1 MPDKKFGLVVI
12 EMSMSLDGF
21 IAGPED
27 GPEHRLGTHGGE
39 KVFDWY
45 ATGEESYPAGSFFKA
60 EGANR
65 VVVDQM
71 FARFGAFVSGR
82 RTYDLAKGWNGT
94 HPCNGVPV
102 FILTHH
108 PDPNPPQGESDLVFV
123 TDGIERAIARAR
135 KAAKGKDVA
144 LLGGSPGQ
152 QALAAGLVDEIFI
165 HVSPILIGGGVRMFE
180 NLGDGEIALEQVE
193 TIAGPKAAHLRY
205 RVHRSSSTP
214 AGLKA
219 EPCRP
224 LSPS

>member
-1 MPDKKFGLVVI
+1 MPKIGNGLVVI

-21 IAGPED
+21 IAGPDD

-65 VVVDQM
+65 AVVDQM

-82 RTYDLAKGWNGT
+82 RTYDLAEGWNGT

-123 TDGIERAIARAR
+123 TDGIESAIAQAR

-144 LLGGSPGQ
+144 LLGRKPRS
-152 QALAAGLVDEIFI
+152 AGT
-165 HVSPILIGGGVRMFE
+165 GGGAGRRDFHPRFADPDRRGRSDVREF
-180 NLGDGEIALEQVE
+180 GRRRDRARAGRDDRRARGGAPALPRAPLQ
-193 TIAGPKAAHLRY
+193 RQ
-205 RVHRSSSTP
+205 P
-214 AGLKA
+214 AQA
-219 EPCRP
+219 
-224 LSPS
+224 